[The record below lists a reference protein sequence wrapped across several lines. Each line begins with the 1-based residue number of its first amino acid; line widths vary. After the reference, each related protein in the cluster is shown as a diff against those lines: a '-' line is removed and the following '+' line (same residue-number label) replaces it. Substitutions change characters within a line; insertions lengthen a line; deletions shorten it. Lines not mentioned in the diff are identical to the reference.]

1 MLLIKLAWRNLFRNK
16 RRTFIAGTAIGL
28 GLAALIFI
36 DALMIGMVD
45 NYIHNAT
52 ASFMGE
58 AQILREGF
66 RETSEVEL
74 TITDF
79 VGTIAR
85 LEEEP
90 IVERFAPRTSTFGTI
105 TSAANMSAVNIFGI
119 DPDRER
125 HISIVDEAVFEGDY
139 FDGENARDI
148 LIGEKLA
155 DVLEAGLGDRLV
167 LTVTQ
172 VGSGDIAQELFRISG
187 IFDMGDRTMNGNVAF
202 VRIDKAREL
211 LNIGETAHMIAI
223 KFTDPKLSNDPTLM
237 FWEKFSAGENEA
249 VSWREI
255 FPQLVSMFELT
266 DLSRFVMSFILMGV
280 VVFVILNTLFMSL
293 YERMFEFG
301 VLKAVGTRPFA
312 VAKLVMFEALALSII
327 SIAIG
332 CVIGFAITMFVA
344 WVGIDYSGI
353 EAIGITVREKIYP
366 VLTVR
371 QFVVYSIGVLIF
383 TVVIGIYPA
392 VHAARLVPAKA
403 MRKSI

>member
-1 MLLIKLAWRNLFRNK
+1 
-16 RRTFIAGTAIGL
+16 
-28 GLAALIFI
+28 
-36 DALMIGMVD
+36 
-45 NYIHNAT
+45 
-52 ASFMGE
+52 
-58 AQILREGF
+58 
-66 RETSEVEL
+66 
-74 TITDF
+74 
-79 VGTIAR
+79 
-85 LEEEP
+85 
-90 IVERFAPRTSTFGTI
+90 
-105 TSAANMSAVNIFGI
+105 
-119 DPDRER
+119 
-125 HISIVDEAVFEGDY
+125 
-139 FDGENARDI
+139 
-148 LIGEKLA
+148 
-155 DVLEAGLGDRLV
+155 
-167 LTVTQ
+167 
-172 VGSGDIAQELFRISG
+172 
-187 IFDMGDRTMNGNVAF
+187 
-202 VRIDKAREL
+202 
-211 LNIGETAHMIAI
+211 MIAI
-223 KFTDPKLSNDPTLM
+223 KFTDPKLSNDTTLM

-312 VAKLVMFEALALSII
+312 VARLVMFEAAAPSII

-332 CVIGFAITMFVA
+332 CTIGFAITRFVA

-371 QFVVYSIGVLIF
+371 QFVIYSIGVLIF

>member
-125 HISIVDEAVFEGDY
+125 HLSIVDEAVFEGDY

-167 LTVTQ
+167 LTVAQ

-202 VRIDKAREL
+202 VRIDKARE
-211 LNIGETAHMIAI
+211 H
-223 KFTDPKLSNDPTLM
+223 
-237 FWEKFSAGENEA
+237 
-249 VSWREI
+249 
-255 FPQLVSMFELT
+255 LT
-266 DLSRFVMSFILMGV
+266 
-280 VVFVILNTLFMSL
+280 
-293 YERMFEFG
+293 
-301 VLKAVGTRPFA
+301 
-312 VAKLVMFEALALSII
+312 
-327 SIAIG
+327 
-332 CVIGFAITMFVA
+332 
-344 WVGIDYSGI
+344 
-353 EAIGITVREKIYP
+353 
-366 VLTVR
+366 
-371 QFVVYSIGVLIF
+371 
-383 TVVIGIYPA
+383 
-392 VHAARLVPAKA
+392 
-403 MRKSI
+403 